1 MYARFIPFE
10 NTLYR
15 KDKPMKTYVV
25 GIDIGGTKLATVV
38 ADSTGQIL
46 SKVRKP
52 TLAEKGPEYAL
63 QLLFEMVRE
72 SIEQAG
78 LQQAS
83 ISAIGVSCGG
93 PLDTKTG
100 VIYSPPNLPGWDALP
115 LKAQLESEFQ
125 IPVTIENDANA
136 SALAEFRFGG
146 GRGYGAVLYMTMS
159 TGIGGGIVIDGQ
171 IYHGANDSAGEV
183 GHQIL
188 LPDGPRCG
196 CGKRGCLEALCS
208 GPAIARRA
216 QAAIQAQRAE
226 GKASATTLLNLAGG
240 HIEDVK
246 SEYVL
251 AAAQTGDALALQ
263 LVDETAYYMGWGIAN
278 LVNILNP
285 DIVLLGTIAIAA
297 GDLLINP
304 IRKTVSEFAMTR
316 PAEAVKIAPAQL
328 GDALGDLAAIALVV

>member
-1 MYARFIPFE
+1 
-10 NTLYR
+10 
-15 KDKPMKTYVV
+15 MKKHVV

-38 ADSTGQIL
+38 ADNTGHIL
-46 SKVRKP
+46 NKVRKP
-52 TLAEKGPEYAL
+52 TLSDRGPEYAL
-63 QLLFEMVRE
+63 QLLFDMVRE
-72 SIEQAG
+72 TVELSGLEQA
-78 LQQAS
+78 A

-100 VIYSPPNLPGWDALP
+100 IVYSPPNLPGWDALP
-115 LKAQLESEFQ
+115 LKAQLESEFH

-136 SALAEFRFGG
+136 SALAEYRFGG
-146 GRGYGAVLYMTMS
+146 GRGYSAVLYMTMS

-171 IYHGANDSAGEV
+171 VYHGANDSAGEV

-188 LPDGPRCG
+188 LPDGPSCG

-216 QAAIQAQRAE
+216 QAAVRNDC
-226 GKASATTLLNLAGG
+226 ASATALLDLANGR
-240 HIEDVK
+240 IEDVK
-246 SEYVL
+246 SEHVLEAARQRDVL
-251 AAAQTGDALALQ
+251 ASQ
-263 LVDETAYYMGWGIAN
+263 LMEETAYYMGWGIAN
-278 LVNILNP
+278 LVNVLNP

-297 GDLLINP
+297 GDLLLDP

-328 GDALGDLAAIALVV
+328 GDKLGDLAAIALVV

>member
-1 MYARFIPFE
+1 
-10 NTLYR
+10 
-15 KDKPMKTYVV
+15 MKKHVV

-38 ADSTGQIL
+38 ADATGNIL

-52 TLAEKGPEYAL
+52 TLSEKGPEYAL
-63 QLLFEMVRE
+63 QLLFEMVYE
-72 SIEQAG
+72 TIALAG
-78 LQQAS
+78 VKQRA

-100 VIYSPPNLPGWDALP
+100 IVYSPPNLPGWAAFP
-115 LKAQLESEFQ
+115 LKTRLESEFQ

-136 SALAEFRFGG
+136 SALAEWRFGG
-146 GRGYGAVLYMTMS
+146 GRGYNAVLYMTMS
-159 TGIGGGIVIDGQ
+159 TGIGGGIVLNGQ
-171 IYHGANDSAGEV
+171 IYHGANESAGEV

-188 LPDGPRCG
+188 LPEGPRCG

-216 QAAIQAQRAE
+216 KDAIQ
-226 GKASATTLLNLAGG
+226 KKPATAILTLAGG
-240 HIEDVK
+240 CIERVK
-246 SEYVL
+246 SEHVL
-251 AAAQTGDALALQ
+251 EAARQGDAVALK

-297 GDLLINP
+297 GDLLLKP
-304 IRKTVSEFAMTR
+304 IRETVAALAMAR
-316 PAEAVKIAPAQL
+316 PADAVQIMPAQL
-328 GDALGDLAAIALVV
+328 GETLGDIAAVALVV

>member
-1 MYARFIPFE
+1 
-10 NTLYR
+10 
-15 KDKPMKTYVV
+15 MKNQVV

-38 ADSTGQIL
+38 ADSTGHIL

-52 TLAEKGPEYAL
+52 TLAEKGPEYAI

-72 SIEQAG
+72 TIE
-78 LQQAS
+78 LAS
-83 ISAIGVSCGG
+83 LEQSSVSAIGVSCGG

-100 VIYSPPNLPGWDALP
+100 VVYSPPNLPRWDALP

-136 SALAEFRFGG
+136 SALAEYRFGG
-146 GRGYGAVLYMTMS
+146 GRGYNALLYMTMS
-159 TGIGGGIVIDGQ
+159 TGIGGGIVIDGH
-171 IYHGANDSAGEV
+171 IYRGANDSAGEV

-188 LPDGPRCG
+188 LPDGPPCG

-216 QAAIQAQRAE
+216 QAAIQAQITDT
-226 GKASATTLLNLAGG
+226 KTSATTLLNLAGG
-240 HIEDVK
+240 HIGDVK
-246 SEYVL
+246 SEHVL
-251 AAAQTGDALALQ
+251 TAARTGDALALQ
-263 LVDETAYYMGWGIAN
+263 LINETAYYMGWGIAN

-297 GDLLINP
+297 GDLLLNP
-304 IRKTVSEFAMTR
+304 IRKTVSELAMQR
-316 PAEAVKIAPAQL
+316 PVEAVKIAPAQL
-328 GDALGDLAAIALVV
+328 GEALGDLAAIALVV

>member
-1 MYARFIPFE
+1 
-10 NTLYR
+10 
-15 KDKPMKTYVV
+15 MKKYVV
-25 GIDIGGTKLATVV
+25 GVDIGGTKLATVV
-38 ADSTGQIL
+38 ADTTGNIL
-46 SKVRKP
+46 NKVRKP

-63 QLLFEMVRE
+63 QLLFDMVHE
-72 SIEQAG
+72 TIGLAG
-78 LQQAS
+78 LERTA

-100 VIYSPPNLPGWDALP
+100 IVYSPPNLPGWDALP

-136 SALAEFRFGG
+136 SALAEYRFGG
-146 GRGYGAVLYMTMS
+146 GRGYNAVLYMTMS
-159 TGIGGGIVIDGQ
+159 TGIGGGIVLDGQ
-171 IYHGANDSAGEV
+171 VYHGANDSAGEV

-188 LPDGPRCG
+188 LPDGPPCG

-216 QAAIQAQRAE
+216 QAAVRNERA
-226 GKASATTLLNLAGG
+226 AATALLDLAGG
-240 HIEDVK
+240 RIEAVK
-246 SEYVL
+246 SEHVL
-251 AAAQTGDALALQ
+251 EAARRGDDLALQ
-263 LVDETAYYMGWGIAN
+263 LVEETGYYMGWGIAN

-297 GDLLINP
+297 GDLLLNP
-304 IRKTVSEFAMTR
+304 IRKTVAEFAMTR

-328 GDALGDLAAIALVV
+328 GEALGDLAAIALVV

>member
-1 MYARFIPFE
+1 
-10 NTLYR
+10 
-15 KDKPMKTYVV
+15 MKTHVA
-25 GIDIGGTKLATVV
+25 GIDIGGTKLATAV
-38 ADSTGQIL
+38 ADSTGHIL

-52 TLAEKGPEYAL
+52 TLAERGPEYAL
-63 QLLFEMVRE
+63 QLLFDMVRE
-72 SIEQAG
+72 TVELAG
-78 LQQAS
+78 LEQKS

-100 VIYSPPNLPGWDALP
+100 VVYSPPNLPGWDALP
-115 LKAQLESEFQ
+115 LKAKLESEFG

-136 SALAEFRFGG
+136 SALAEYRFGG
-146 GRGYGAVLYMTMS
+146 GRGYDALLYMTMS

-188 LPDGPRCG
+188 LPDGPPCG

-216 QAAIQAQRAE
+216 QAAIRKQIE
-226 GKASATTLLNLAGG
+226 TGKIATTELLTRADGR
-240 HIEDVK
+240 IETVK
-246 SEYVL
+246 SEHVL

-297 GDLLINP
+297 GDLLLNP
-304 IRKTVSEFAMTR
+304 IRKTVAEFAMVR
-316 PAEAVKIAPAQL
+316 PAEAVKIEPAQL
-328 GDALGDLAAIALVV
+328 GEALGDLAAIALVV

>member
-1 MYARFIPFE
+1 
-10 NTLYR
+10 
-15 KDKPMKTYVV
+15 MKAHVV

-38 ADSTGQIL
+38 ADRTGHIL

-52 TLAEKGPEYAL
+52 TLAARGPEYAL
-63 QLLFEMVRE
+63 DLLFDMVRE
-72 SIEQAG
+72 TVSLTGLEQDA
-78 LQQAS
+78 

-100 VIYSPPNLPGWDALP
+100 IVYSPPNLPGWDALP
-115 LKAQLESEFQ
+115 LKTKLESEFQ
-125 IPVTIENDANA
+125 VPVTIENDANA
-136 SALAEFRFGG
+136 SALAEYRFGG
-146 GRGYGAVLYMTMS
+146 GRGYNAVLYMTMS
-159 TGIGGGIVIDGQ
+159 TGIGGGIVIDGH

-188 LPDGPRCG
+188 LPDGPPCG

-216 QAAIQAQRAE
+216 QAAIQAQIIEA
-226 GKASATTLLNLAGG
+226 KTSATTLLNLAGG

-246 SEYVL
+246 SEHVL
-251 AAAQTGDALALQ
+251 TAARTGDALALQ
-263 LVDETAYYMGWGIAN
+263 LINETAYYMGWGIAN

-297 GDLLINP
+297 GDLLLDP
-304 IRKTVSEFAMTR
+304 IRKTVSEFAMPR

-328 GDALGDLAAIALVV
+328 GEALGDLAAIALVV